1 MARNAWAPDISYFNG
16 KYHLYYS
23 VSSFGSRNSA
33 IGLATTRT
41 LDPSSPD
48 YRWTDEGMVLRSYQD
63 KDDWNAI
70 DPNLV
75 LDGDRAW
82 LVWGSFWGGI
92 KMRRVDPSSGK
103 LSAADETM
111 HSLSSRPREQPING
125 SVEAPFIVRHGDYW
139 YLFVSFDRCCRGAQS
154 TYNVVVGRS
163 RSVTGPYVDRSGKP
177 MTEGG
182 GTLVIE
188 ATTPTWRGP
197 GHPAV
202 FSEGG
207 KDYHVLSRL
216 LRRRPRPRLG
226 AADLDAGLGGWLAEG
241 GGAAVRGSPPP
252 EARRRPSSPNHPS
265 PTRHE
270 LGLQEA
276 PVSRRA
282 SASALDFTC
291 RTRSPVQSPSA
302 SFVPRLFFRQPS
314 VGCPFTSGGHRVPR
328 AAACATPRLAPRNL
342 RGGRRGGAVVPPGRL
357 GAHRTHP
364 ACARAGGRRSRDPVD
379 GTPASEYE
387 KARGGIVMT
396 ILTR

>member
-1 MARNAWAPDISYFNG
+1 MPAGVRAGAAQSVLRSRATSVRSTIPVVIKEKGTYYVFCTGGRNGQGVLPIRTSRICGRGRRPASSSSRCPSGSGRKCRWRATRGRRTSAYFNG

-111 HSLSSRPREQPING
+111 HALSSRPREQPING

-139 YLFVSFDRCCRGAQS
+139 YLFVSFDRCCRGAES

-207 KDYHVLSRL
+207 KDFMFFHAYF
-216 LRRRPRPRLG
+216 G
-226 AADLDAGLGGWLAEG
+226 EG
-241 GGAAVRGSPPP
+241 RGRGS
-252 EARRRPSSPNHPS
+252 A
-265 PTRHE
+265 
-270 LGLQEA
+270 LQISTMVWEDGW
-276 PVSRRA
+276 PKVG
-282 SASALDFTC
+282 AL
-291 RTRSPVQSPSA
+291 P
-302 SFVPRLFFRQPS
+302 
-314 VGCPFTSGGHRVPR
+314 
-328 AAACATPRLAPRNL
+328 
-342 RGGRRGGAVVPPGRL
+342 
-357 GAHRTHP
+357 
-364 ACARAGGRRSRDPVD
+364 
-379 GTPASEYE
+379 
-387 KARGGIVMT
+387 
-396 ILTR
+396 

>member
-1 MARNAWAPDISYFNG
+1 MHTARVTLGVIAISVFAFGLVRQDVRAGAAQSVLTLDGDVSPVHDPVVIKEKGTYYVFCTGGRSGQGVLPIRTSSDMRTWKAAGFVFESLPEWVGKEVPMARNAWAPDISYFNG

-48 YRWTDEGMVLRSYQD
+48 YRWQDEGMVLRSYQD

-82 LVWGSFWGGI
+82 LAWGSFWGGI

-111 HSLSSRPREQPING
+111 HALSSRPREQPING

-163 RSVTGPYVDRSGKP
+163 QSVTGPYVDRSGKS
-177 MTEGG
+177 MSEGG
-182 GTLVIE
+182 GTLVLE

-197 GHPAV
+197 GHPAI
-202 FSEGG
+202 FREDG
-207 KDYHVLSRL
+207 KDFMFFHAYF
-216 LRRRPRPRLG
+216 G
-226 AADLDAGLGGWLAEG
+226 EG
-241 GGAAVRGSPPP
+241 RGRGS
-252 EARRRPSSPNHPS
+252 A
-265 PTRHE
+265 
-270 LGLQEA
+270 LQISTLVWEDGW
-276 PVSRRA
+276 PK
-282 SASALDFTC
+282 
-291 RTRSPVQSPSA
+291 
-302 SFVPRLFFRQPS
+302 
-314 VGCPFTSGGHRVPR
+314 VGVLP
-328 AAACATPRLAPRNL
+328 
-342 RGGRRGGAVVPPGRL
+342 
-357 GAHRTHP
+357 
-364 ACARAGGRRSRDPVD
+364 
-379 GTPASEYE
+379 
-387 KARGGIVMT
+387 
-396 ILTR
+396 